1 MNNTFYGPDE
11 NYYLEHH
18 GILGMKWGKQNG
30 PPYPLSDAKHDRI
43 VKRAEKRRQRIMK
56 DPKKLYK
63 HSDEF
68 TVEEI
73 NDALTKI
80 DARNRIKSKIP
91 EKKKK
96 VKLSQSKKRWA
107 KSASSLEKHASKYSQ
122 EELKAALER
131 LSLRHQLYD
140 KKLSEIERPKRAIDI
155 GTGYIK
161 SIYNLIS
168 GAKDYKKLFNSESN
182 KIKFDDKQRQ
192 KIMLKFGE
200 DMKYAEGPNEKI
212 YNELFGK
219 GKSTSEEDVKKILDD
234 YLRELG
240 LV

>member
-43 VKRAEKRRQRIMK
+43 VKRAEKRRQRIAK

-73 NDALTKI
+73 NEALTKI

-91 EKKKK
+91 TKQKK
-96 VKLSQSKKRWA
+96 VKLSPLKKRWA
-107 KSASSLEKHASKYSQ
+107 KNALSLERHASKYTP
-122 EELKAALER
+122 EELKVALDR
-131 LSLRHQLYD
+131 LNLRHQLYD
-140 KKLSEIERPKRAIDI
+140 KKMSEIDRPRKAIDI
-155 GTGYIK
+155 GTNYMR
-161 SIYNLIS
+161 SFYNLLS
-168 GAKDYKKLFNSESN
+168 GTKDYSKLFSN
-182 KIKFDDKQRQ
+182 NTIKLDDKQRQ
-192 KIMLKFGE
+192 KIMLKYGKDVKTANKKDLE
-200 DMKYAEGPNEKI
+200 LYEL
-212 YNELFGK
+212 LFGK
-219 GKSTSEEDVKKILDD
+219 GSNVSEDTIRKVLKDE
-234 YLRELG
+234 G
-240 LV
+240 LI

>member
-43 VKRAEKRRQRIMK
+43 VKRAEKKRKRIMK

-73 NDALTKI
+73 NEALTKI

-91 EKKKK
+91 TKQKK
-96 VKLSQSKKRWA
+96 VKLSPLKKRWA
-107 KSASSLEKHASKYSQ
+107 KSALSLERHASMYTP
-122 EELKAALER
+122 EELKVALDR
-131 LSLRHQLYD
+131 LNLRHQLYD
-140 KKLSEIERPKRAIDI
+140 KKMAEIDRPRKAIDI
-155 GTGYIK
+155 GTNYMR
-161 SIYNLIS
+161 SFYNLLS
-168 GAKDYKKLFNSESN
+168 GTKDYSKLFGNNS
-182 KIKFDDKQRQ
+182 IKLDDKQRQ
-192 KIMLKFGE
+192 KIMLRYGKDVKTVNKKDLDVYE
-200 DMKYAEGPNEKI
+200 L
-212 YNELFGK
+212 LFGK
-219 GKSTSEEDVKKILDD
+219 GSNVSEDTIRKVLKDE
-234 YLRELG
+234 G
-240 LV
+240 LI